1 MPAIKVDPPPVN
13 MSIVDLRTGKPT
25 KPFVDFMH
33 RLWKRTGGEQD
44 AIDNLDST
52 NAYPFFRPAGPQDP
66 EDRQPSFVMQKNGA
80 SREEVEEVVNSALA
94 YSSASQ
100 RASQAMVD
108 EAISNLSAMIAGN
121 APRSDLIEAIETLRT
136 VTLSEMAGC
145 RSEIGELRAEVNH
158 LSNLVVAMAF
168 RGTQDQST
176 L

>member
-13 MSIVDLRTGKPT
+13 MSIVDLRTGRPT
-25 KPFVDFMH
+25 RPFVEFMH

-44 AIDNLDST
+44 AIDVLDST
-52 NAYPFFRPAGPQDP
+52 NAYPFFRPAGPTDP
-66 EDRQPSFVMQKNGA
+66 EDRQPSFVMQQSGA
-80 SREEVEEVVNSALA
+80 SHGAI
-94 YSSASQ
+94 
-100 RASQAMVD
+100 D
-108 EAISNLSAMIAGN
+108 EAVNNLAALVAAR
-121 APRSDLIEAIETLRT
+121 APQSDLIEAIETLRT

-145 RSEIGELRAEVNH
+145 RSEIGELRAEVSH

>member
-13 MSIVDLRTGKPT
+13 MSIVDTRTGMPT
-25 KPFVDFMH
+25 RPFVEFMH

-44 AIDNLDST
+44 AIDVLDST

-66 EDRQPSFVMQKNGA
+66 EDRQPSFVMQQSGA
-80 SREEVEEVVNSALA
+80 SQGAI
-94 YSSASQ
+94 
-100 RASQAMVD
+100 D
-108 EAISNLSAMIAGN
+108 EAVNNLAALVSAR
-121 APRSDLIEAIETLRT
+121 APQSDLIEAIETLRT

>member
-25 KPFVDFMH
+25 RTFVEFMH
-33 RLWKRTGGEQD
+33 RLWKRTGGEDD
-44 AIDNLDST
+44 AVDNLDTS
-52 NAYPFFRPAGPQDP
+52 NAYPFFKTSTPQDP
-66 EDRQPSFVMQKNGA
+66 EDRQPSFMVQQTGA
-80 SREEVEEVVNSALA
+80 GQEAI
-94 YSSASQ
+94 
-100 RASQAMVD
+100 D
-108 EAISNLSAMIAGN
+108 EAVNNLASLVAAR
-121 APRSDLIEAIETLRT
+121 APQSDLIEAIETLRT

-145 RSEIGELRAEVNH
+145 RSEIGELRAEVSH